1 MWIRNLLTEK
11 TLRTIL
17 PHVMLNLK
25 PKPIDMKK
33 ILIIV
38 LTGIICYGCHEKT
51 ELNLKKEVLEYVL
64 KDRFKLNSTVRII
77 KESNDSIGIFNLT
90 LIENSFNDFFID
102 TKKKSILI
110 FSYNTPSFSHPF
122 FSDSIDFIIK
132 QIQSL
137 ESSLW
142 DTTSLNLDIKIDSPL
157 KEYDDTLNDR
167 TDLWIQNNINNK
179 AFLQISE
186 PVYNL
191 KGEVLVASR
200 ITVDGY
206 VIDKSYILK
215 KENDNWVAVGHS
227 TLIGKFSSPEFEE
240 ITNPDGIKVTVE
252 KRYLIVL
259 GYYDI

>member
-1 MWIRNLLTEK
+1 
-11 TLRTIL
+11 
-17 PHVMLNLK
+17 
-25 PKPIDMKK
+25 MKK

-38 LTGIICYGCHEKT
+38 LTGLICYSCHDKK
-51 ELNLKKEVLEYVL
+51 ELDIKKEVLDFIL
-64 KDRFKLNSTVRII
+64 KDRIRLNSTVQII

-90 LIENSFNDFFID
+90 LIENSYNDFFID
-102 TKKKSILI
+102 TTKKSILI

-132 QIQSL
+132 QIQNL
-137 ESSLW
+137 QSSLW
-142 DTTSLNLDIKIDSPL
+142 DTTSLKLDIKIDSPL
-157 KEYDDTLNDR
+157 KEYGDTVNNR

-186 PVYNL
+186 PVYNP

-227 TLIGKFSSPEFEE
+227 TLIGKFSSPESEE
-240 ITNPDGIKVTVE
+240 IINPDGIKVIAE

>member
-1 MWIRNLLTEK
+1 
-11 TLRTIL
+11 
-17 PHVMLNLK
+17 
-25 PKPIDMKK
+25 MKK
-33 ILIIV
+33 ILIIL
-38 LTGIICYGCHEKT
+38 LTGIICYACHDKKESD
-51 ELNLKKEVLEYVL
+51 LKKGVLGYVL
-64 KDRFKLNSTVRII
+64 KDRIKLNSTVQVI

-102 TKKKSILI
+102 TTKKSLLI

-122 FSDSIDFIIK
+122 FSDSIDFIIN
-132 QIQSL
+132 QVQSL
-137 ESSLW
+137 KSSLW

-157 KEYDDTLNDR
+157 KEYGDSVKDR

-186 PVYNL
+186 PVYNP

-240 ITNPDGIKVTVE
+240 ITNPDGTKVIAK